1 LGRFQVPEAAL
12 RGVCELLGLTEGFK
26 KDVLPHLFSRSPA
39 FRNVTFMAPAVHAH
53 CLEDAGSHRL
63 KQVRV
68 SVLVCVRERGIER
81 VCV

>member
-1 LGRFQVPEAAL
+1 VAYAQVPGAAV
-12 RGVCELLGLTEGFK
+12 RGVCELLGLTEGFMT
-26 KDVLPHLFSRSPA
+26 DVLPHLFSRSPA

-68 SVLVCVRERGIER
+68 WVCACVCVC
-81 VCV
+81 VCMWA